1 MIGRPARAG
10 IIFGRIQFGPIS
22 PEDPT
27 VTVEVQNCA
36 EVHSPAPFSG
46 TRPNQIKKEEKE
58 DEDEEGEKR
67 DQRAGSPEPK
77 PRRTTQAVR
86 HSAGRGDR

>member
-58 DEDEEGEKR
+58 DEDEEGEKK
-67 DQRAGSPEPK
+67 GPEGRK
-77 PRRTTQAVR
+77 PGTKT
-86 HSAGRGDR
+86 